1 VPSVRS
7 QLTSRKGDA
16 DELAIHSDRVALT
29 GEIARGGEARR
40 PGSYSPEIP
49 TLSPD
54 NPQSSLTLG
63 KTALPSQRR
72 NIRSGLAPE
81 AVPRSDPSLCNPQG
95 RVSAWSA
102 PYPVAH
108 ANQGSALTES
118 VSGARRPGQQ
128 IERRK
133 S

>member
-29 GEIARGGEARR
+29 GEIACGGEARR
-40 PGSYSPEIP
+40 PGSYSPEIA

-72 NIRSGLAPE
+72 NIRSGWP
-81 AVPRSDPSLCNPQG
+81 PRLYRGRIRHFATRKVESL
-95 RVSAWSA
+95 
-102 PYPVAH
+102 
-108 ANQGSALTES
+108 
-118 VSGARRPGQQ
+118 PGPHPIQSLM
-128 IERRK
+128 RTRGVH
-133 S
+133 